1 MGQFGQVLGIFFP
14 IFCLGVEQKVE
25 TFGAGCSAVG
35 LARGARCRG
44 VLFMGDVVCTQ
55 WFHAYLQPAVSKPN

>member
-25 TFGAGCSAVG
+25 TFGAGCTTTPAPNKLGQAGIIGPG
-35 LARGARCRG
+35 LS
-44 VLFMGDVVCTQ
+44 VLRHVRVPTISPG
-55 WFHAYLQPAVSKPN
+55 